1 MSDEPSLSAWR
12 HAGET
17 LTYRQHSVFFRD
29 EGSGPA
35 LLCIHG
41 FPTASWDWH
50 RIWPFLRPRFHL
62 IAPDMIGFGFSAK
75 PHAYDYSLLDQ
86 ADLHEA
92 VLAHLG
98 VDNAFILAH
107 DYGDTVAQELLARQL
122 EGKGT
127 FEIRAVCLLN
137 GGLFPEVIRPRPVQR
152 LLLSP
157 LGPLVSRLINERL
170 FARSFAAIF
179 GPATQPTAEE
189 LHDFW
194 TLVSRDGG
202 VALAHKII
210 HYLRERRQYRDRWVG
225 ALQQTGVPL
234 RFIVGPLDPVSGRHM
249 AERYRELIPDPDV
262 VILDGVGHYP
272 QLEDP
277 AGVVREFL
285 SFLETT

>member
-1 MSDEPSLSAWR
+1 MSDQPSLSSWR
-12 HAGET
+12 QSGET
-17 LTYRQHSVFFRD
+17 FTYRDHSIFFHD
-29 EGSGPA
+29 EGSGPP
-35 LLCIHG
+35 LLLIHG

-50 RIWPFLRPRFHL
+50 RIWPFLQPRFRL

-75 PHAYDYSLLDQ
+75 PRAYDYSLPDQ
-86 ADLHEA
+86 ANLHQA
-92 VLAHLG
+92 LLDHLG
-98 VDNAFILAH
+98 LDHAIILAH
-107 DYGDTVAQELLARQL
+107 DYGDTVTQELLARQL
-122 EGKGT
+122 EGEGAFT
-127 FEIRAVCLLN
+127 IRAVCLLN
-137 GGLFPEVIRPRPVQR
+137 GGLFPETIRPRPVQR

-170 FARSFAAIF
+170 FSRSFAAVF
-179 GPATQPTAEE
+179 GPATQPTPGE

-194 TLVSRDGG
+194 TLVNHEDG

-210 HYLRERRQYRDRWVG
+210 HYLRERRQRRDRWVG

-262 VILDGVGHYP
+262 VLLDGVGHYP

-285 SFLETT
+285 SFLETA

>member
-1 MSDEPSLSAWR
+1 MPDQPTLSSWR
-12 HAGET
+12 QAGAT
-17 LTYRQHSVFFRD
+17 FTYRGHPVFFHD
-29 EGSGPA
+29 EGSGDP
-35 LLCIHG
+35 LLLIHG

-50 RIWPFLRPRFHL
+50 RIWPFLRPHFRL

-75 PHAYDYSLLDQ
+75 PRAYDYSLLDQ
-86 ADLHEA
+86 ADLHQA
-92 VLAHLG
+92 LLDHLG
-98 VDNAFILAH
+98 LDHAIILAH
-107 DYGDTVAQELLARQL
+107 DYGDTVTQELLARQL

-127 FEIRAVCLLN
+127 FTIGAVCLLN
-137 GGLFPEVIRPRPVQR
+137 GGLFPEAIRPRPVQR

-157 LGPLVSRLINERL
+157 IGPLISRLINERL
-170 FARSFAAIF
+170 FSRSFAAIF
-179 GPATQPTAEE
+179 GPATQPTPNE

-194 TLVSRDGG
+194 TLVNHDDG

-210 HYLRERRQYRDRWVG
+210 HYLRERRQHRDRWVE

-249 AERYRELIPDPDV
+249 AERYRELIPNPDV
-262 VILDGVGHYP
+262 VSLDGVGHYP

-285 SFLETT
+285 SFVETT